1 MTNNETQMLATMVLE
16 VVNGKSVDDYYRFT
30 SETKLELI
38 KNIVSHYAKVEEKEL
53 EDERQE

>member
-30 SETKLELI
+30 NETKLELI
-38 KNIVSHYAKVEEKEL
+38 KNMVSHYAKIEEEEL
-53 EDERQE
+53 GDEKQE